1 MMENVIELK
10 DVNKVFKGF
19 QLKDLNISVKK
30 GFITGFIGGNGV
42 GKSTTI
48 KLILNLLQPDSGS
61 ISIFGLDYKKHEK
74 EIKQR
79 IGFVFD
85 ENIFYENITLN
96 EMKKL
101 VKPAYKKWDD
111 ELFNHYVEKFEL
123 PLNKKIK
130 HLSKGMM
137 MKASLTIALSH
148 HAELIIMDEPTS
160 GLDPIYRRELL
171 DILHDLMQ
179 NGERTIFFS
188 THITTDL
195 DRIADYI
202 AFIHNGEHIFTKEY
216 YKIEEE
222 YAIVKG
228 GTNLLDRDT
237 EREFI
242 AIRKSNHGFEALTAN
257 KKRIEDIFGEAIIME
272 KPTLEDIMLYTKK
285 GREENVESR
294 S

>member
-1 MMENVIELK
+1 MESVIELQHVYK
-10 DVNKVFKGF
+10 AFKGF
-19 QLKDLNISVKK
+19 ELKDLSISVKK
-30 GFITGFIGGNGV
+30 GFVTGFIGGNGA

-48 KLILNLLQPDSGS
+48 KLIMNLLQPDSGT
-61 ISIFGLDYKKHEK
+61 ISIFGMDLKKNEK

-85 ENIFYENITLN
+85 SNIFYENITLT
-96 EMKKL
+96 EMKEII
-101 VKPAYKKWDD
+101 KPAYRKWDD
-111 ELFNHYVEKFEL
+111 SLFDQYVDMFEL
-123 PLNKKIK
+123 PLKKNLK
-130 HLSKGMM
+130 TFSKGMK

-160 GLDPIYRRELL
+160 GLDPIFRSELL
-171 DILHDLMQ
+171 DILRNLIQ

-202 AFIHNGEHIFTKEY
+202 TFIHNGQHIFTKEY

-222 YAIVKG
+222 FAIVKG
-228 GTNLLDRDT
+228 GPNLLDRDT
-237 EREFI
+237 EQEFI
-242 AIRKSNHGFEALTAN
+242 GIRKTNHGFRALTAN
-257 KKRIEDIFGEAIIME
+257 KQRIENIFGDTVIIE

-285 GREENVESR
+285 GEERDAR
-294 S
+294 SYS

>member
-1 MMENVIELK
+1 MENVIELQN
-10 DVNKVFKGF
+10 VNKAFSGF
-19 QLKDLNISVKK
+19 QLKDFSLSVKK
-30 GFITGFIGGNGV
+30 GFVTGFIGGNGV

-48 KLILNLLQPDSGS
+48 KMIMNLLKPDSGT

-74 EIKQR
+74 EIKER

-85 ENIFYENITLN
+85 DNIFYENLTLQ
-96 EMKKL
+96 EMKRL
-101 VKPAYKKWDD
+101 IKPAYKNWDD
-111 ELFNHYVEKFEL
+111 ALFHQYVDMFEL
-123 PLNKKIK
+123 PLKKSIK
-130 HLSKGMM
+130 TFSKGMM
-137 MKASLTIALSH
+137 MKASLTMALSH

-160 GLDPIYRRELL
+160 GLDPIFRRELL
-171 DILHDLMQ
+171 ELLHNLMQ
-179 NGERTIFFS
+179 NGEKTIFFS

-202 AFIHNGEHIFTKEY
+202 TFIHNGQHIFTKEY

-228 GTNLLDRDT
+228 ETNLLDRDT

-242 AIRKSNHGFEALTAN
+242 AIRKSNHGFEALTTN
-257 KKRIEDIFGEAIIME
+257 KQRAESIFGKSVIIE
-272 KPTLEDIMLYTKK
+272 KPTLEDIMFYTKK
-285 GREENVESR
+285 GNEKYAKSY